1 MSHPGRDILCR
12 SHPNREPC
20 PREIF
25 KWLQSLDLAFP
36 VHNVRR
42 DFSNGYLVG
51 EIFSN
56 YYNGDIDL
64 HSFNN
69 GTSLQNKLGN
79 WSLLQ
84 RFFIR
89 QELNIPKDVVNGTIH
104 CKQGAAELLVVYI
117 YSILTKRVV
126 RGFELASD
134 ADCDFREFTD
144 SNYQFMLPMHAR
156 STTSTAIKNNMKITE
171 FITEPNIIT
180 NMEKAE
186 GIIKRHTDHRRIQR
200 EQDPTRFKIK
210 PTLADL
216 AFRNSPREKNNQ
228 NSQSESSNS
237 SAVPLGDTATALQSL
252 TSS

>member
-1 MSHPGRDILCR
+1 MATLSV
-12 SHPNREPC
+12 
-20 PREIF
+20 
-25 KWLQSLDLAFP
+25 K
-36 VHNVRR
+36 
-42 DFSNGYLVG
+42 FSVITTTAISICTASITELV
-51 EIFSN
+51 SK
-56 YYNGDIDL
+56 
-64 HSFNN
+64 
-69 GTSLQNKLGN
+69 TSQN

-126 RGFELASD
+126 RGFELAND

-216 AFRNSPREKNNQ
+216 AFRNSPREKNNPD
-228 NSQSESSNS
+228 SKSESSSS